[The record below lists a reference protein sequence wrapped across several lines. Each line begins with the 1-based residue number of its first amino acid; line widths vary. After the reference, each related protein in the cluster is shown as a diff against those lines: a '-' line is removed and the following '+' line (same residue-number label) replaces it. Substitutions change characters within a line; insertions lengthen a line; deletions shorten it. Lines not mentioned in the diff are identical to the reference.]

1 MSRGLVIIIGFILFS
16 CGDDAAQLSKA
27 GKKSVKDKI
36 IYSRSS
42 ISLDTER
49 DSISY
54 ILGFEMAKPFITDTV
69 FSLLD
74 KEEILAGFQDSLGS
88 TRLDSCEMKIQSFL
102 SSEDLRK
109 NKTFIKECATC
120 VGALNRMEFYSNF
133 DGLNALDLVNF
144 DLTYS
149 GLKDGF
155 DLKNAFLDDTNS
167 VNILFSTLKT
177 EIGKRYNSTLEQFQR
192 EGNEFLENNKKKK
205 GVKQTPS
212 GLQYKVL
219 RKGTGKNPTAGSK
232 VKVNYKGT
240 LLSGETFDSSYD
252 RGAPIDFQL
261 NQVIPGWTEGIQL
274 MKKGSKFEFFIP
286 HELAY
291 GANPDPRSGIK
302 PYSLL
307 IFEVELLEIS
317 TP

>member
-16 CGDDAAQLSKA
+16 CGDDATQSSKA
-27 GKKSVKDKI
+27 GVKSAKDEI
-36 IYSRSS
+36 IYSQSS
-42 ISLDTER
+42 ILLGTER

-54 ILGFEMAKPFITDTV
+54 VLGFEMAKPFIIDTV

-109 NKTFIKECATC
+109 NKTFINECATC
-120 VGALNRMEFYSNF
+120 VGALNRMEFYTNF
-133 DGLNALDLVNF
+133 DGLNSLDLVNF

-177 EIGKRYNSTLEQFQR
+177 EIGKRYNATLEQFQR
-192 EGNEFLENNKKKK
+192 EGNEFLKKNKNKK

-212 GLQYKVL
+212 GLQYKVI
-219 RKGTGKNPTAGSK
+219 RKGIGKNPTAGSK